1 MLTDFI
7 EKALAQIDDLAEL
20 KVTLVA
26 LRLLDA
32 KQSETASVTEREVL
46 AHAAVQSLSLSELT
60 MRFALQKALSRGTLI
75 EAQLG
80 QGVRYFANNEASR
93 RTIEAVEA
101 PVNMGRGGSETRPYD
116 AVAKEIERLEL
127 VEAYA
132 LTSKDRA
139 LLDEWSVQGY
149 SQDEILAAVRE
160 ALKTPRPKN
169 TTPRVLSAIKTALT
183 AQPPQ
188 TPSHYYRVVVAGDGQ
203 PSEEIVALRELM
215 RRWPS
220 GREFETVRGA
230 VTLFG
235 VRAVVDGLKR
245 ISQGRQVDVNELVP
259 LLAEQEDADL
269 TFERSRASVDVAVR
283 DLLRLYESTIG
294 LPPTEY
300 VARDIKSV
308 YDGDVKDIA
317 TWRAV
322 FEYAA
327 RQNKTDWRYVR
338 TLLLNPSP
346 SVFMPQ
352 AANPVAQFAFDE
364 YKRRVGRLDPSV
376 ANEINTVAQAVAD
389 EIRWRA
395 AFDAGAKANALNW
408 NYIKKVLTSDE
419 KNEKNEKQDKAND
432 GKRKRTPTKSNKSGG
447 ASYRHEQVEY
457 TDEQRTAARERAKQ
471 RIAGRKIAPKPDAK
485 S

>member
-1 MLTDFI
+1 MLNDFI

-32 KQSETASVTEREVL
+32 KQSETASVTEREML
-46 AHAAVQSLSLSELT
+46 AHAAVQSLSLPELT

-93 RTIEAVEA
+93 RTIEAIEA
-101 PVNMGRGGSETRPYD
+101 PANIGRGRSETRPYD
-116 AVAKEIERLEL
+116 VVAKEIERLEL

-139 LLDEWSVQGY
+139 LLDEWSAQGY

-169 TTPRVLSAIKTALT
+169 TTPRTLSAIKTALT

-188 TPSHYYRVVVAGDGQ
+188 TPSHYYRVVVAGDEK

-215 RRWPS
+215 RRWPN
-220 GREFETVRGA
+220 GREFETVHSA

-245 ISQGRQVDVNELVP
+245 ISQGRQVDVSELVP
-259 LLAEQEDADL
+259 LLAEQEDTDL
-269 TFERSRASVDVAVR
+269 AFERSRASVDVAVR
-283 DLLRLYESTIG
+283 DLLRLYESTMG

-308 YDGDVKDIA
+308 YDGDVKDVA

-346 SVFMPQ
+346 NVFMPQ
-352 AANPVAQFAFDE
+352 PANPVAQFAFDE

-389 EIRWRA
+389 EIKWRA

-408 NYIKKVLTSDE
+408 NYIKKVLTSGDKDE
-419 KNEKNEKQDKAND
+419 KLEKTSD
-432 GKRKRTPTKSNKSGG
+432 GKRKRTANKSAKGG
-447 ASYRHEQVEY
+447 ATYRREQVEY
-457 TDEQRTAARERAKQ
+457 DDERRTAARERAKQ
-471 RIAGRKIAPKPDAK
+471 RIAGRTAPPPKPDAK
-485 S
+485 G

>member
-7 EKALAQIDDLAEL
+7 EKALVQIDDLAEL

-26 LRLLDA
+26 LRLLDG
-32 KQSETASVTEREVL
+32 KQSDTASVTEREVL
-46 AHAAVQSLSLSELT
+46 AHTVVQSLSMPELT

-75 EAQLG
+75 EAQVG
-80 QGVRYFANNEASR
+80 EGVRYFANNETSR
-93 RTIEAVEA
+93 RVIEAIESTTS
-101 PVNMGRGGSETRPYD
+101 RGGSQTRPYD
-116 AVAKEIERLEL
+116 AVAKEFERLEL
-127 VEAYA
+127 MQAYA
-132 LTSKDRA
+132 LTNKDRA
-139 LLDEWSVQGY
+139 LLDEWQAQGY
-149 SQDEILAAVRE
+149 SQEEMLTAIRE

-169 TTPRVLSAIKTALT
+169 TPPRALSAIKPTLV

-188 TPSHYYRVVVAGDGQ
+188 APSIYYHAVVAGDGQ
-203 PSEEIVALRELM
+203 PGEEMVALRELM
-215 RRWPS
+215 RRWPN

-245 ISQGRQVDVNELVP
+245 IAQGRQLDVSELVP

-269 TFERSRASVDVAVR
+269 AFERGRASVDVAVR
-283 DLLRLYESTIG
+283 DLLRLYESMIG

-327 RQNKTDWRYVR
+327 QQNKKDWRYIR

-346 SVFMPQ
+346 NVFMPQ
-352 AANPVAQFAFDE
+352 PVNPVAQFGFDE

-376 ANEINTVAQAVAD
+376 ANEINAVAQTVAD
-389 EIRWRA
+389 EIKWRA

-408 NYIKKVLTSDE
+408 NYIKKVLTTSD
-419 KNEKNEKQDKAND
+419 DKAND
-432 GKRKRTPTKSNKSGG
+432 GKRKRTPTKPNKPSGT
-447 ASYRHEQVEY
+447 SYRREQVEY

-471 RIAGRKIAPKPDAK
+471 RIAGRKISPKPGAK
-485 S
+485 G